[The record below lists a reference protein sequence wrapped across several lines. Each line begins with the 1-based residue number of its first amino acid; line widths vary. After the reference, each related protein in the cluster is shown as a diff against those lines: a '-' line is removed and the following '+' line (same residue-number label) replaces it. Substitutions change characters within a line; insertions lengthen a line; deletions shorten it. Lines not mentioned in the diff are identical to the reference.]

1 MEIFGTIAATLT
13 TVSFLPQTLKTI
25 KDKDTS
31 GISLGMYSIFT
42 TGVFCWTVYGFIISD
57 MPILIANIVTFI
69 LAFTILMLKL
79 KYK

>member
-1 MEIFGTIAATLT
+1 MELFGVIAATLT
-13 TVSFLPQTLKTI
+13 TISFLPQTLKTI

-42 TGVFCWTVYGFIISD
+42 TGVFCWTIYGFIIGD
-57 MPILIANIVTFI
+57 LPIIIANVVTFI
-69 LAFTILMLKL
+69 FALTILVMKL